1 MVRNCPKCGYARKK
15 TDDKTPEWQCPSC
28 GIAYQKYIDQPNA
41 APSTGRSVA
50 ESMPVKQPLSSMS
63 ATALFF
69 ILAGTLAVG
78 YAVYKKVYGP
88 QDAGGGRQEMGLPGP
103 TADGKPPILAMS
115 PEASANLASLAPTKV
130 VLFAT
135 DWCPNCTHVRN
146 LLSRQGVRYTEL
158 DVEKDP
164 RAAAFQAEDMPVR
177 GFPVTVIGSRI
188 VMGHDEGQIL
198 ASLKAL

>member
-1 MVRNCPKCGYARKK
+1 MVRNCPKCGYARKQ

-28 GIAYQKYIDQPNA
+28 GIAYQKFIDQQNPAPAMGRSAPLSAPAA
-41 APSTGRSVA
+41 AP
-50 ESMPVKQPLSSMS
+50 MS

-69 ILAGTLAVG
+69 ILAGVLAVG
-78 YAVYKKVYGP
+78 YVAYKKVYGP
-88 QDAGGGRQEMGLPGP
+88 QDAGGGRQEMGIPGP
-103 TADGKPPILAMS
+103 TADGSPPILAMS
-115 PEASANLASLAPTKV
+115 PEASANLASLAPTRV
-130 VLFAT
+130 VLFGT
-135 DWCPNCTHVRN
+135 DWCPNCAHVRA

-164 RAAAFQAEDMPVR
+164 RAAAFQRENMPVI

>member
-28 GIAYQKYIDQPNA
+28 GVAYQKFIDQQNP
-41 APSTGRSVA
+41 PLSRGRSVS
-50 ESMPVKQPLSSMS
+50 ESMPASQPLSSMS

-88 QDAGGGRQEMGLPGP
+88 QQPGTGIEQSAVPGP
-103 TADGKPPILAMS
+103 GPDGRPPVLAMS
-115 PEASANLASLAPTKV
+115 PQASASLSQLAPAKV
-130 VLFAT
+130 VLFGT
-135 DWCPNCTHVRN
+135 DWCPSCASVRG
-146 LLSRQGVRYTEL
+146 LLGSQGVRYVEL

-164 RAAAFQAEDMPVR
+164 RAAAFQRENMPVI

-188 VMGHDEGQIL
+188 VMGYDEKEIL
-198 ASLKAL
+198 AGLKAL